1 MAKLVLVIGCLYGAT
16 GVMLGAFGAHLFK
29 KIISK
34 EKLESFETGVR
45 YQLLHGVVLL
55 LVGLMFDFGQMSQRL
70 AAWFFIVGVALFS
83 FSIYFLSF
91 SEKLGNNVKVLGP
104 VTPLGGLLII
114 LGWCSL
120 LVYFMQSY

>member
-1 MAKLVLVIGCLYGAT
+1 MAKLVLIISCIYGMT
-16 GVMLGAFGAHLFK
+16 GVILGAFGAHLFK

-45 YQLLHGVVLL
+45 YQLLHAVVLL
-55 LVGLMFDFGQMSQRL
+55 LIGLMFDFGQTSQLL

-91 SEKLGNNVKVLGP
+91 SEKLGDKVKALGP

-120 LVYFMQSY
+120 LTYFLQTY